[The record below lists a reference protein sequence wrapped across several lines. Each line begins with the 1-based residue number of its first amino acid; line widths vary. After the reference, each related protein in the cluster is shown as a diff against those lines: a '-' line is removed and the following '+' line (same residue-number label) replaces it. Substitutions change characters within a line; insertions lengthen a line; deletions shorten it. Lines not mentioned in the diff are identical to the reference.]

1 MEPHLL
7 EAYGFIL
14 WADLPNGA
22 IGSPTCS
29 SEKPA
34 QGIVGCVH
42 PAARPDKPI
51 SAQRVGAGVQQ
62 PRSMA
67 LMLGRRIHDELI
79 NRPPGASVR
88 ILVLVGHGGRESHHS
103 LAIGCDK
110 NPERGLGRLLDR
122 LTPGV
127 DHVRQRHRVE
137 HQLRKVGRPLDRPG
151 AALQTGDV

>member
-14 WADLPNGA
+14 RADLPSGA
-22 IGSPTCS
+22 IGRPTRI

-34 QGIVGCVH
+34 EGVVSCIH

-62 PRSMA
+62 PGSMA
-67 LMLGRRIHDELI
+67 LMLGRRIHNELI
-79 NRPPGASVR
+79 NRSLDASVR
-88 ILVLVGHGGRESHHS
+88 ILVLVGHGGREPDDS
-103 LAIGCDK
+103 LAVGRDK
-110 NPERGLGRLLDR
+110 NPERGLGRLIDR

-127 DHVRQRHRVE
+127 DHVRH
-137 HQLRKVGRPLDRPG
+137 
-151 AALQTGDV
+151 